1 MMRISVHW
9 SLSSETSFVELGNNV
24 ALPTP
29 FTARFEDD
37 DQHPIELGIDVENGT
52 PVCTSIHIKRNP
64 KLGPLTGSE
73 VSKLPVVR
81 WVEVACLHASMRA
94 DREPGGALAMSPLDS
109 IEDAQAAVNQ
119 IKGRT
124 RRRRIT
130 NELLQDV
137 ANTYLAS
144 GGDIEAVARAHH
156 VSVSQAF
163 RYRKAAIE
171 RGLLKIEEDDDGQR

>member
-1 MMRISVHW
+1 
-9 SLSSETSFVELGNNV
+9 
-24 ALPTP
+24 
-29 FTARFEDD
+29 
-37 DQHPIELGIDVENGT
+37 
-52 PVCTSIHIKRNP
+52 
-64 KLGPLTGSE
+64 
-73 VSKLPVVR
+73 
-81 WVEVACLHASMRA
+81 
-94 DREPGGALAMSPLDS
+94 MSPLDS